1 VAPAGCE
8 QRGWGSSKARMN
20 YLRFILTFVKAGALY
35 QFFELHYR
43 EGEAVILYFSV
54 SNAIIFALWL

>member
-1 VAPAGCE
+1 
-8 QRGWGSSKARMN
+8 MN